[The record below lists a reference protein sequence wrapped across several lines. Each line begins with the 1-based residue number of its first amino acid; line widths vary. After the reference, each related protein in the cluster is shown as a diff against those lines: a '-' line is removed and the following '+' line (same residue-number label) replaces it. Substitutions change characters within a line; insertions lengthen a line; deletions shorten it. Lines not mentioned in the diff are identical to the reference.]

1 MAAALFIIPPLQ
13 VPLNKQGTTQLALG
27 KALYF
32 AKNNLDGTGKNIVFH
47 KRRAFGTVKAY

>member
-1 MAAALFIIPPLQ
+1 VAAALFIIPPLQ